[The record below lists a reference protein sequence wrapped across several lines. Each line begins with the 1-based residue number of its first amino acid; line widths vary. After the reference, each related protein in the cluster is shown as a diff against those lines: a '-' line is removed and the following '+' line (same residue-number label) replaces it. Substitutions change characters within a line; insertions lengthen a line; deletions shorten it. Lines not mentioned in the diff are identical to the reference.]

1 MLQRWVSQGLLQ
13 TCLTLL
19 FWLMKHF
26 RWIPAFA
33 GMSQPFVALARA
45 GAHVAVLVILV
56 SSASAGI
63 DDATRARLQRA
74 VDSVQK
80 AEKIQGVS
88 AAVVVD
94 NDIWV
99 GTAGES
105 FSGSPMKS
113 DMVLG
118 IGSNT
123 KTLTAISLLRLQEQ
137 GLVDLDAPISKWVP
151 RHPNI
156 DSTITVRQLLT
167 HSSGIGDYSAEQ
179 KYRDACLADPTHVW
193 TPLELMSLIPKQ
205 QFVPGTSWSY
215 CNTNYFLAGIVA
227 QEVSGLSL
235 YQLFR
240 RELFNPLSMD
250 STRLF
255 PDEQITGELAHRWM
269 GGRDAFNVPMNA
281 EWSGAWAAGAVIST
295 AAEMAQFYDAL
306 FSGKILNPASMAEL
320 TAFTGPNDYGLGI
333 SRKMVGSLAVIGH
346 SGEIRGYSS
355 VIFRVPS
362 LRANIVILTNSI
374 PSNPIAVAAA
384 IMRVLRDAPT
394 SVNEDGIQHVRIP
407 VPGEVYGIE
416 GKFVCSVSTYDEL
429 RQLQPGTY
437 VILAGGILQVV
448 DVSDIGSI
456 AIGR

>member
-1 MLQRWVSQGLLQ
+1 
-13 TCLTLL
+13 
-19 FWLMKHF
+19 MK
-26 RWIPAFA
+26 RCNWIPAFA
-33 GMSQPFVALARA
+33 GMTRPAFAGMTQRFVALAKA
-45 GAHVAVLVILV
+45 GAHICLLVATTTF
-56 SSASAGI
+56 AHAGI
-63 DDATRARLQRA
+63 DDAARARLQRA

-88 AAVVVD
+88 AAVVFE
-94 NDIWV
+94 NDIWA

-105 FSGSPMKS
+105 FAGSPMKS

-137 GLVDLDAPISKWVP
+137 GLVDLDAPISTWVS

-156 DSTITVRQLLT
+156 DSTITVRQLLN

-179 KYRDACLADPTHVW
+179 KYRDSCLADPSHIW

-205 QFVPGTSWSY
+205 QFAPGTSWTY
-215 CNTNYFLAGIVA
+215 CNTNYFLAGIIA

-281 EWSGAWAAGAVIST
+281 EWSGAWAAGAIFST
-295 AAEMAQFYDAL
+295 AAEMAQFYEAL
-306 FSGKILNPASMAEL
+306 FSGKILNPSSMAQL
-320 TAFTGPNDYGLGI
+320 TAFSGPNDYGLGI
-333 SRKMVGSLAVIGH
+333 SRKMVGGLSVIGH
-346 SGEIRGYSS
+346 TGEIRGYSS
-355 VIFRVPS
+355 VIFRIPS
-362 LRANIVILTNSI
+362 MRANVVVLTNSI
-374 PSNPIAVAAA
+374 PSNPLGVAAA

-394 SVNEDGIQHVRIP
+394 SVNEDGIQHVSIP
-407 VPGEVYGIE
+407 VPGEIYSIE
-416 GKFVCSVSTYDEL
+416 GRFVCSVSTYDEL
-429 RQLQPGTY
+429 QQLQPGTY
-437 VILAGGILQVV
+437 VVLAGGILQIVN
-448 DVSDIGSI
+448 VSDVGGI